1 MKISLAL
8 LSVLLVPS
16 IHAKYVVDIEALA
29 AAVKAEEHKRDEAR
43 EAGFVA
49 KREEEPTTTETAI
62 LYKKEES
69 HPTTTETAILYKKEE
84 SYPTTL
90 LIQKREPK
98 NVFSFKDMEMLG
110 DFPDTLKNAKSKRE
124 PKNVVSLQEL
134 SEDIHDEM
142 ISKREAKN
150 VVSLQELSEDIH
162 AEVISKREQQ
172 VLADENSSL
181 LQSVLPQMSEIS
193 IFAGYIRDDP
203 KIESK
208 TSSSDE
214 SMVIIAPS
222 DNAIM
227 TKLDGKKPWE
237 FPTAL
242 TGDERKDD
250 GIIQGNLQH
259 FLKSHIVSNFEKQL
273 SSEESDEVVIVT
285 KLLSGDKIKIKQ
297 SSLGNFF
304 VAEMDGEWILVD
316 SVKHV
321 DNGFVFVIDEILFAP
336 Q

>member
-1 MKISLAL
+1 MKFSLAL
-8 LSVLLVPS
+8 LTALLVPS
-16 IHAKYVVDIEALA
+16 IHAKNIVDLEALA
-29 AAVKAEEHKRDEAR
+29 AAVKAEEHKRDEPQ

-49 KREEEPTTTETAI
+49 KREETFTTTETAI
-62 LYKKEES
+62 LIKKEDS
-69 HPTTTETAILYKKEE
+69 IPTETAILIKKEE
-84 SYPTTL
+84 SYPT
-90 LIQKREPK
+90 KREPK
-98 NVFSFKDMEMLG
+98 NVVSIADLVQN
-110 DFPDTLKNAKSKRE
+110 LKSKRE

-134 SEDIHDEM
+134 SENIHDEV
-142 ISKREAKN
+142 ISKREPKN
-150 VVSLQELSEDIH
+150 VVSLQELSDEIH

-172 VLADENSSL
+172 VLADEDSSL

-242 TGDERKDD
+242 TDDERKNEA
-250 GIIQGNLQH
+250 IIQHNLQH

-297 SSLGNFF
+297 SSLGSFF

-321 DNGFVFVIDEILFAP
+321 DNGFVFVIDEILFK
-336 Q
+336 